1 MPSLF
6 EELKRRNVIRVGIA
20 YAVGAWLLAQAADL
34 VLDVMGAPDIILQ
47 SLVAILAL
55 GFIPVVIFAW
65 AFEITPEGIKKEKD
79 VNRSESITTQTAKKL
94 DIATIALVIGA
105 VVLLAVDRMVPEQEA
120 GREHGSL
127 PQNGADTA
135 HVGGSHAA
143 DMEKGSDPIS
153 DPIPAP
159 AERSIAVLP
168 FHAMS
173 SGTDDEYFA
182 DGLTEEILNSLA
194 QLPELLVTARTSS
207 FSFKGKDLPVQDIA
221 AQLNVRHVVEG
232 SVRRSGERLR
242 VTAQLI
248 RASDGFHLWS
258 ENYDS
263 TEQDTIAVQEDIAE
277 EIAQALDVVLDADKR
292 EAMRRS
298 GLRDVPAFI
307 AMQKANELYEQ
318 AHGEGNQIDLL
329 RAANRYYEQV
339 LERVPTYN
347 AARRDHTDLFVHM
360 LMNDATGGGQD
371 IDAYTAEEVAAAL
384 PAARND
390 LEQIIAH
397 AQDDNERFNAEFDL
411 AFMNAEWS
419 GMSARVERFLGQEGC
434 DWPTWI
440 DNIAIPLGFAER
452 LLGSMESRVNCDPL
466 SSSAWQAL
474 ARTLVWAGKPEAAL
488 ESARQGMN
496 RAPGSW
502 LAMQQT
508 TALLAMGRFDE
519 AEAAIDAQVLAPW
532 WKAHNRMMIAAARV
546 DEEAIETLHSEF
558 IQARGEMGDRY
569 FGLLYNAWLGRSE
582 QANEM
587 AAKVDQYVFGSQA
600 LITITLWCACGAPF
614 DLASTPKFAT
624 NLKKLG
630 MTWPPFSP
638 VHFPLKEGVA
648 QIRTTP

>member
-1 MPSLF
+1 MSF
-6 EELKRRNVIRVGIA
+6 FQELKRRNVVRMGIA
-20 YAVGAWLLAQAADL
+20 YAVVAWVLLQFIDFALDL
-34 VLDVMGAPDIILQ
+34 IDAPGWILQ
-47 SLVAILAL
+47 VFVLVAAIGLPIVL
-55 GFIPVVIFAW
+55 IFSW
-65 AFEITPEGIKKEKD
+65 VFELTPEGLKRESEID
-79 VNRSESITTQTAKKL
+79 RSQSITPQTGRKI
-94 DIATIALVIGA
+94 DRIIIAALALA
-105 VVLLAVDRMVPEQEA
+105 VVLLLVERFV
-120 GREHGSL
+120 SL
-127 PQNGADTA
+127 PAAKMGPDTISA
-135 HVGGSHAA
+135 EGSNKGGVDKEIVS
-143 DMEKGSDPIS
+143 GPIS
-153 DPIPAP
+153 A
-159 AERSIAVLP
+159 ALSVAVLP

-173 SGTDDEYFA
+173 SGADDEYFA

-347 AARRDHTDLFVHM
+347 AARRDHTDLYVHM

-532 WKAHNRMMIAAARV
+532 WKSHNRMMIAAARV
-546 DEEAIETLHSEF
+546 DDEAIETLHSEF

-582 QANEM
+582 QANAM

-624 NLKKLG
+624 HLKKLD